1 MRLADAAIL
10 IIPGL
15 GNSGPDH
22 WQSRWQ
28 SKIAT
33 ARRVEQA
40 DWNNP
45 HPADWAER
53 IAAAVNASARPVVL
67 IAHSCGC
74 AAVLRA
80 APHFGEGRV
89 RGAFLAA
96 CADAD
101 DPAAVEG
108 VRCFAPMALERLAF
122 PAVVI
127 ASRNDPYVSFERA
140 EAFCAA
146 LGATLAD
153 AGAAGHINA
162 ESGHG
167 PWPEGLMSLAGFLR
181 GL

>member
-1 MRLADAAIL
+1 MRLADADIL

-15 GNSGPDH
+15 GDSDPDH

-28 SKIAT
+28 GKIAT

-45 HPADWAER
+45 DPADWAAR
-53 IAAAVNASARPVVL
+53 IAAAVNASARPVLL

-74 AAVLRA
+74 AAALRA
-80 APHFGEGRV
+80 APDFDHGQV
-89 RGAFLAA
+89 RGAFLVA
-96 CADAD
+96 CTDAD
-101 DPAAVEG
+101 DPAADPD
-108 VRCFAPMALERLAF
+108 VRCFAPMALDKLAF

-140 EAFCAA
+140 AAFCAA
-146 LGATLAD
+146 LGANLVD
-153 AGAAGHINA
+153 AGEAGHINA

-167 PWPEGLMSLAGFLR
+167 PWPEGLLRFAGFLR
-181 GL
+181 TL